1 MVEKFG
7 CHRRVQSHFLTP
19 SAFSASSAVL
29 FFTKNRTIRTTTWS
43 FAQNL
48 ALWGDKKERS
58 LFPNK
63 LSLDHKLLS

>member
-1 MVEKFG
+1 MVVIADCDRSF
-7 CHRRVQSHFLTP
+7 FLTP
-19 SAFSASSAVL
+19 LLSLRPLRFK
-29 FFTKNRTIRTTTWS
+29 FFIKNRTIRTTTWS